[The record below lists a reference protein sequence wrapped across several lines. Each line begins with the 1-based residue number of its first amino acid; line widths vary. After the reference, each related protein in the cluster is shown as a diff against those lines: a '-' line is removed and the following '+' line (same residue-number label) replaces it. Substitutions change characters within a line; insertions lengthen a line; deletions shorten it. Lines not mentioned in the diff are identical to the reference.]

1 MRSLVIPLPLAT
13 ASLPQRA
20 RLAGKAIDLLAGL
33 SHDLGREVRHLG
45 VVRVLVEIRDVS
57 LDIAGVVQVD
67 IWGARRADLPFVLVF
82 LGDVV
87 FVGDEAAYLL
97 ITHLLAI

>member
-33 SHDLGREVRHLG
+33 GHYLGREMRHLG
-45 VVRVLVEIRDVS
+45 VMGVLIEIRNVGLDVP
-57 LDIAGVVQVD
+57 GVVQVD
-67 IWGARRADLPFVLVF
+67 IWGARRADLALVLVF